1 MKRVWRKKQH
11 NNCATTVKKKKKTK
25 SLGFYSNDTHETK
38 RKLIGA
44 WEKKQRKRP
53 GLIKKL

>member
-11 NNCATTVKKKKKTK
+11 NNCATTVKKKKTK
-25 SLGFYSNDTHETK
+25 SFGFYSNDTHETK

-44 WEKKQRKRP
+44 WEKGKDQE
-53 GLIKKL
+53 